1 MENKYQIGFEDVV
14 DYRSAY
20 KERSNEKE
28 ACQPQAICM
37 VGSFY
42 LRDSRFRD
50 SGFFKTSSLCF
61 WGKKTKKDRRFYW
74 KNPLDFMKPRKA
86 LRDQYKIKKA
96 LPTLFWFFFFFS
108 QDRFFLLLFY
118 FLDLREIKG
127 STGKNPLPIWPP
139 HGISSI

>member
-50 SGFFKTSSLCF
+50 SGFFKHLAYAF
-61 WGKKTKKDRRFYW
+61 EEKRPKKIE
-74 KNPLDFMKPRKA
+74 DF
-86 LRDQYKIKKA
+86 
-96 LPTLFWFFFFFS
+96 
-108 QDRFFLLLFY
+108 
-118 FLDLREIKG
+118 
-127 STGKNPLPIWPP
+127 TGKIL
-139 HGISSI
+139 